1 MNFLKKLSVAALA
14 LALGLSPALATMTYS
29 TAAGNAR
36 LTAGLNATGT
46 AAGASVNGQTAG
58 AGFLAIGTSSMTTSS
73 CTTGVLVDVVLS
85 STPPFSV
92 ASKVATL
99 SGVPLTATP
108 TTGGTAAD
116 ANLCDSAGNVVA
128 SGLTVGTSGTDIIVS
143 TTTLTTS
150 VPVQVT
156 SGTITTQ

>member
-1 MNFLKKLSVAALA
+1 MKLKHALFGATA
-14 LALGLSPALATMTYS
+14 LVFASFPALAALTYS
-29 TAAGNAR
+29 TAAGDAR

-58 AGFLAIGTSSMTTSS
+58 AGTLAIGTSSMTTSS
-73 CTTGVLVDVVLS
+73 CTTGLLVSVVLS
-85 STPPFSV
+85 TNPPFSI

-108 TTGGTAAD
+108 TAAGTAAL
-116 ANLCDSAGNVVA
+116 ANLCDSAGNVVG

-143 TTTLTTS
+143 TTALTTS

-156 SGTITTQ
+156 SATITTQ